1 MLSPRQIN
9 RFLMIR
15 LPAAFFTG
23 VRVQSISENEC
34 ETTLKH
40 RWINQNPFRSVFWAV
55 QGMAAELSTGALV
68 MSKIKSSG
76 KSISMLVLENKGKFF
91 KKATG
96 RIIFTCKEGEKI
108 QDAIEEVIRT
118 GTSRTV
124 TVFSEGFDDRGDRV
138 SVFEFEWTL
147 KLRT

>member
-1 MLSPRQIN
+1 
-9 RFLMIR
+9 MIR